1 MFHEPVLVDQVVRY
15 LVGATDGVYL
25 DGTVGGG
32 GHAEAIL
39 AELDKGGKLLA
50 LDRDDA
56 ALQYAKQRLSGFG
69 SQVIFEKSSF
79 GNFDRVLK
87 GLKMNR
93 INGLLLDLG
102 VSSYQIDA
110 PERGF
115 SYRLAGKL
123 DMRMSQDQSLTAEEI
138 VSTYSEDELVQIF
151 HVYGEERRS
160 KAVARVIVKE
170 RKRGHIATTE
180 KLTEV
185 ISTVLPYDHRIKSLS
200 RIFQA
205 LRIAVNDELR
215 ILSEA
220 LSKILDYLAPAGR
233 IVVISY
239 HSLEDRIVK
248 DFFRRQATA
257 CLCPPELPVCVCE
270 QKARLKILTKRP
282 VCPAEKEIA
291 KNPRS
296 RSAKLRATEVLEEKF

>member
-248 DFFRRQATA
+248 DFFKRQATA

-282 VCPAEKEIA
+282 VQAREKEI
-291 KNPRS
+291 KHNPRS
-296 RSAKLRATEVLEEKF
+296 RSAKLRAAEVR